1 MFVKIL
7 RWILFVRF
15 CLWNFVR
22 KIFFMKFCFLNVR
35 EIFFMTFSSWNFVRE
50 ILFVKSCLLNSEICF
65 LFLSSKKSVKFN
77 RIFQINHRALR
88 CHVSI
93 TERVKTCNSWMCQI
107 DKSTTFLVIIQF
119 DFWRFLFSHLLW
131 VSSSLEFSRWQWLSW
146 C

>member
-1 MFVKIL
+1 M
-7 RWILFVRF
+7 
-15 CLWNFVR
+15 
-22 KIFFMKFCFLNVR
+22 
-35 EIFFMTFSSWNFVRE
+35 
-50 ILFVKSCLLNSEICF
+50 ICF

-119 DFWRFLFSHLLW
+119 VLEDFIQSSTLSFMLLCNFQDDSDKCLDVTLQTFLMMKFYMMKSLW
-131 VSSSLEFSRWQWLSW
+131 FKMTASFHTLNYHISRHINVANVSIAKHHFQRDQACLDT
-146 C
+146 

>member
-1 MFVKIL
+1 MFIKFCSL
-7 RWILFVRF
+7 KFSMNFRWILFVRF
-15 CLWNFVR
+15 C
-22 KIFFMKFCFLNVR
+22 
-35 EIFFMTFSSWNFVRE
+35 SWNFVFE
-50 ILFVKSCLLNSEICF
+50 ILFVKFCSWNFPREILFIKSRLLNF
-65 LFLSSKKSVKFN
+65 DLFPLLIFKRSVKFN
-77 RIFQINHRALR
+77 RNFQIIHRALQ

-119 DFWRFLFSHLLW
+119 VFWRFLFSHLLW